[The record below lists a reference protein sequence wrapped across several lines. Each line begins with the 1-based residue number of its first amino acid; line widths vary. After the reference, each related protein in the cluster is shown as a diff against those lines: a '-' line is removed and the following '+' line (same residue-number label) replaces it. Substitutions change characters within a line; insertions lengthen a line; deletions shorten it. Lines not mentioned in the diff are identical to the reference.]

1 MNEPSKTSGSS
12 GRPHHRP
19 LLPGAGMFSEIEGG
33 VDPALLSEAADRAAT
48 VLVRGSDGAD
58 EQLLDRVVHLAESEG
73 IETLA
78 QLWSGSPP
86 DSLAGTLWRL
96 YLLRAWV
103 YADPQRAVREFNDG
117 RLHAPVA
124 EAITGVII
132 PPGPDEIRKLVDAVL
147 AGVVQGDFVDT
158 IFRAAAF
165 ARVTAAGRAHAH
177 TPEGSTS
184 YDNDLSAARLLTL
197 AQQLEHSGHL
207 ELAGHLA

>member
-1 MNEPSKTSGSS
+1 MNEPSKSAGSS
-12 GRPHHRP
+12 ARPHHRP
-19 LLPGAGMFSEIEGG
+19 LLPGAGLFSEIEGG

-48 VLVRGSDGAD
+48 VLVRGSNGSDPD
-58 EQLLDRVVHLAESEG
+58 LRHRVVHLAESEG

-103 YADPQRAVREFNDG
+103 YADPQRAAAEFNDG

-124 EAITGVII
+124 EVISGVTI
-132 PPGPDEIRKLVDAVL
+132 PPGPEEVRQLVDAVL
-147 AGVVQGDFVDT
+147 AGVVEGDFVDT

-165 ARVTAAGRAHAH
+165 ARVAAAGRAHAH
-177 TPEGSTS
+177 PPAGSTS

-197 AQQLEHSGHL
+197 AQQLEHSGQL